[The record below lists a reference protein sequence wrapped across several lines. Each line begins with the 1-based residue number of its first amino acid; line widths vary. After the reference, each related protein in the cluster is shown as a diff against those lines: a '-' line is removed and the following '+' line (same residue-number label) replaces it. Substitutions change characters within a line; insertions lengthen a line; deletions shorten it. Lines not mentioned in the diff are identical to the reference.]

1 MRRRLALIFLV
12 AFSLVATVAAAP
24 VAATTPFPS
33 RINLPNG
40 WQPEGIT
47 AGRGDF
53 VYAGSLANGAIRKV
67 NVRTG
72 ASRTLVAGVSGASAA
87 GVEYDFRNDRIWV
100 AGASTGEVRVY
111 AARTGRL
118 LKTYTFPGSGF
129 LNDLVVTPRAVYI
142 TDSGQANL
150 KVIPLGIG
158 GRLRPASA
166 AHTLALTGFPVV
178 AGQFNANGIVYTG
191 GWLIVVNTYTGEL
204 FRINPRT
211 GVSRKINIG
220 SASVTFGDG
229 LELRGSPR
237 GMTLYVVR
245 NQMNKVAAFHLGFLL
260 RSARLVGTIT
270 SAGLDVPTTVAFK
283 DGRLWAVN
291 ARLNTTPT
299 PDTAYWITRLPA
311 RP

>member
-1 MRRRLALIFLV
+1 MRRRLVLVLLV
-12 AFSLVATVAAAP
+12 AFSLVATVAATP
-24 VAATTPFPS
+24 VGATTPFPS

-47 AGRGDF
+47 AGTGDI

-72 ASRTLVAGVSGASAA
+72 ASRTLVAGIAGKVGV
-87 GVEYDFRNDRIWV
+87 GVEYDFRHNRIWV
-100 AGASTGEVRVY
+100 AGGPTGEVRVY
-111 AARTGRL
+111 AALTGRL
-118 LKTYTFPGSGF
+118 LRTYTFPGSGF

-150 KVIPLGIG
+150 KVVPLGWG
-158 GRLRPASA
+158 GRLLPTTA
-166 AHTLALTGFPVV
+166 ARTLPLTGFPVV

-191 GWLIVVNTYTGEL
+191 GWLIVVNSYTGEL
-204 FRINPRT
+204 FRINPWT
-211 GVSRKINIG
+211 GVARKINIG
-220 SASVTFGDG
+220 TASVTSGDG

-245 NQMNKVAAFHLGFLL
+245 NTNQVAAFHLGFRL
-260 RSARLVGTIT
+260 RSARLVATIT
-270 SAGLDVPTTVAFK
+270 SAGLDVPTTVALK

-291 ARLNTTPT
+291 ARFNTAPT
-299 PDTAYWITRLPA
+299 PDTQYWITRLPA
-311 RP
+311 RQ